1 MTPRNRQY
9 EKTIIGRI
17 WHESKLWIH
26 LIIVAAS
33 AATAWQV
40 LAGDVARGSE
50 KNIEQDSRFEKIE
63 RVLSNQSEIN
73 TQQMAVTAR
82 IEQKVDYIR
91 EDVQQ
96 IKREVR

>member
-1 MTPRNRQY
+1 MTDRPKNRHY
-9 EKTIIGRI
+9 EKTLIGRF

-26 LIIVAAS
+26 LMILVTS
-33 AATAWQV
+33 AAVAWQV
-40 LAGDVARGSE
+40 LAGDVARGIE
-50 KNIEQDSRFEKIE
+50 KDREHDSRIEKLE
-63 RVLSNQSEIN
+63 EIAQAQN
-73 TQQMAVTAR
+73 TISAR